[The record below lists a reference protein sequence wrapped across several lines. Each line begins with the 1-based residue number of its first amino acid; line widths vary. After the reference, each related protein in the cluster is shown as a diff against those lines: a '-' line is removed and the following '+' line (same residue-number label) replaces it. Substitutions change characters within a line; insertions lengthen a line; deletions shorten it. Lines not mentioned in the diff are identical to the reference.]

1 MKVKNLLSLMRKTD
15 HVCVMS
21 YEPLA
26 GSAAKMTGFE
36 RGSVSS
42 VTAALTKSKSN
53 PEVISIQ
60 CQGSEFIVHVTDHKS
75 ELMDITDGIGIFV

>member
-1 MKVKNLLSLMRKTD
+1 MKVKNLLALMRKTD
-15 HVCVMS
+15 RVCVMQ
-21 YEPLA
+21 YAPLS

-60 CQGSEFIVHVTDHKS
+60 CQGSELIVHTTDHKS